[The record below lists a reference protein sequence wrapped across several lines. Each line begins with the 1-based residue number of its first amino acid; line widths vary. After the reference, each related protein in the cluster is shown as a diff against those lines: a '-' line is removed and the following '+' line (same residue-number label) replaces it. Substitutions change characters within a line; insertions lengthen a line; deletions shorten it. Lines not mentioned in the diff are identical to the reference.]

1 MQWCASCSNTVL
13 LHLTDCPL
21 PVLTIPLP
29 TDLLCHIPATCTSV
43 HCCVISHTPLN
54 RSISVLL
61 DLDPC
66 NQRILLEIEN
76 FAHQISLYDF
86 TFGKNKTPWIYEL
99 DLILYEYTYK
109 YYFYKINDLLYVSV
123 FIF

>member
-1 MQWCASCSNTVL
+1 MYERERQRVQWCASCSNNVL

-21 PVLTIPLP
+21 PVMTSPLP

-43 HCCVISHTPLN
+43 QCCVTSHTPLN

-61 DLDPC
+61 ELDPC

-86 TFGKNKTPWIYEL
+86 TFGKNKTH
-99 DLILYEYTYK
+99 
-109 YYFYKINDLLYVSV
+109 
-123 FIF
+123 

>member
-1 MQWCASCSNTVL
+1 M
-13 LHLTDCPL
+13 
-21 PVLTIPLP
+21 
-29 TDLLCHIPATCTSV
+29 
-43 HCCVISHTPLN
+43 
-54 RSISVLL
+54 LL

-123 FIF
+123 FIFWIFL